1 MPTTVSIE
9 YTLYKLEELSEDAKA
24 KAFDRF
30 CGDDAYPW
38 HDENIAS
45 LKAFCDR
52 FNVTVKDYVIGDIC
66 YGSRNYVKTNVDNSS
81 FRGLKF
87 KQFDF
92 GQMPTSYYMDGVL
105 FSSFRKHWEKTG
117 SAYKAFQEAIDDF
130 LIAVNKD
137 VEHYFSMESFAEMS
151 EANEWTYL
159 ESGKLFLG

>member
-9 YTLYKLEELSEDAKA
+9 YTLYKLEELSEEAKE
-24 KAFDRF
+24 KAFKNF
-30 CGDDAYPW
+30 CYTDNCPW
-38 HDENIAS
+38 HNENLDS
-45 LKAFCDR
+45 LRAFCDR
-52 FNVTVKDYVIGDIC
+52 FSVKIREYSIGDAC
-66 YGSRNYVKTNVDNSS
+66 GGGNYVKTDVDNSS

-92 GQMPTSYYMDGVL
+92 GQMPTGYYMDGVL
-105 FSSFRKHWEKTG
+105 FSSFRKHWHETG
-117 SAYKAFQEAIDDF
+117 SAYRAFKEAIDDF